1 MAARALADKLARTAG
16 RALAIALLAML
27 ASASAAPAEADKF
40 QQAVNYVLT
49 GRIDPRPAPEIVD
62 REACV
67 VVMRDPKFN
76 RYIRYHLERF
86 NIEDAL
92 FEKKYSGPRV
102 SYQLNV
108 KGDDVLLEY
117 LSADMKAVTAAYR
130 SAQIPLPGEIE
141 LTRKA
146 LDIIFKEHC
155 KPEAPKSPF

>member
-1 MAARALADKLARTAG
+1 MAGLAFGDKVARMAG
-16 RALAIALLAML
+16 HALAIAML
-27 ASASAAPAEADKF
+27 ALPTAASAAPAVADKF
-40 QQAVNYVLT
+40 QQAVNYVFT
-49 GRIDPRPAPEIVD
+49 GRIDPQAAPEIVD

-67 VVMRDPKFN
+67 VVLRDPKYN

-86 NIEDAL
+86 NMADAL

-102 SYQLNV
+102 SYELSV

-117 LSADMKAVTAAYR
+117 LSPDKKTVTAGYR

-146 LDIIFKEHC
+146 LDIVFKDHC